1 MALASCDHCVI
12 TAEAFQ
18 VCTMHALSNEKEE
31 IMGMLVGN
39 LETGVNGLTVA
50 RIWAV
55 VPLIRSDRRADR
67 VEATPEQ
74 LASCSGTADDM
85 SKETGVS
92 HRVIGWYHSHPRIAV
107 FPSHV
112 DVSTQGGYQMLDPG
126 FIGLIWSV
134 FDTPEDNK
142 KLQLRVT
149 AFQSVPADS
158 LPAPMLLDRQDSFL
172 TSPPDTPLSYAIKES
187 MRDARQDT
195 AFGGQQMARMD
206 VQLRV
211 VQARCPAEQHLARD
225 VASLLRVLHQE
236 EQHALHAALLESKD
250 RGLQRH
256 TEALQ
261 AQAPDC
267 DCFEAM
273 TLGSQESPSKS
284 DTEHVPAPP
293 AWANG
298 AQAHSSLDAWAS
310 PTPFTGELAPING
323 TAWAG
328 NHQNWQSSATSPIN
342 VSLQVVRVHNA
353 SDEDTSGLNT
363 IPESSDDIPQ
373 STSADASNP
382 VRHTLALV

>member
-211 VQARCPAEQHLARD
+211 VQASPSRIQG
-225 VASLLRVLHQE
+225 Q
-236 EQHALHAALLESKD
+236 
-250 RGLQRH
+250 
-256 TEALQ
+256 ALQ